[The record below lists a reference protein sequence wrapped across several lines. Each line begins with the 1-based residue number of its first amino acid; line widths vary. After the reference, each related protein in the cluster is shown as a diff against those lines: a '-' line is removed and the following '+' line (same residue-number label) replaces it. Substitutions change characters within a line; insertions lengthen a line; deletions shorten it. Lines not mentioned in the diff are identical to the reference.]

1 MAASGFT
8 PVCNRF
14 LPRNP
19 TSARQHHPPIRPS
32 RHQAPLD
39 LPALAPRQG
48 LCSGRFMPRAEPNGS
63 EAGICGVLRKYNSAR
78 TFSKLAPSHKDAT
91 IDAAISHAA
100 DDNNIALSCHGPR
113 PPTPQ
118 EPGQR
123 LRFRS
128 FLRAGGRPSKRL
140 DDFGC
145 RIPVVSRVRVLTF
158 LSVRTNFHNHS
169 NYLTNYL
176 IDFSNIS

>member
-63 EAGICGVLRKYNSAR
+63 EAGICGVQKEHPAR
-78 TFSKLAPSHKDAT
+78 TLLQT
-91 IDAAISHAA
+91 CAIPQRC
-100 DDNNIALSCHGPR
+100 NNRRRSLRPGGWQALKTFGRFWVPHPCGFQGAGFDSS
-113 PPTPQ
+113 
-118 EPGQR
+118 
-123 LRFRS
+123 FRS
-128 FLRAGGRPSKRL
+128 NKFPQ
-140 DDFGC
+140 
-145 RIPVVSRVRVLTF
+145 TF
-158 LSVRTNFHNHS
+158 ELPNQLS
-169 NYLTNYL
+169 Y
-176 IDFSNIS
+176 